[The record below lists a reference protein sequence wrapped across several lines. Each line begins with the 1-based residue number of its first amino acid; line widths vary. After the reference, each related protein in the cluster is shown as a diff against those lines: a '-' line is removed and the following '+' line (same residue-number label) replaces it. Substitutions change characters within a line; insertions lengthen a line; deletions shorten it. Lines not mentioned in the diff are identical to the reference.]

1 MFSKKC
7 SNMTTAFCSMMYKTK
22 LYLFSRTSDVFDTDI
37 CSASLVKDFFFIEND
52 VFKTSD

>member
-1 MFSKKC
+1 
-7 SNMTTAFCSMMYKTK
+7 MTTAFCSMMYKTK